1 MAHDTADTSSALI
14 LTEQVL
20 MDDGTNEISRDDTVE
35 LYYRFIIIIIIIIV
49 IMIIITC
56 RMLEN

>member
-1 MAHDTADTSSALI
+1 MAQDTADTSSALI

-35 LYYRFIIIIIIIIV
+35 LYHRFIIIIIIIIV